1 MGTTTNI
8 TKIYAPC
15 LSCLSILFLPGGA
28 GMERAMANV
37 VSNDQAGKK
46 ELLELSSRLRGVAEA
61 MKSLSG
67 EQADVR
73 ERLQQLK
80 DEVNSVRSRLRR
92 FS

>member
-1 MGTTTNI
+1 
-8 TKIYAPC
+8 
-15 LSCLSILFLPGGA
+15 
-28 GMERAMANV
+28 MANV

-73 ERLQQLK
+73 ERLQELK